1 MQIFKEFSVALK
13 YYLFRSVYPL
23 YMTKTLTIPANMT
36 EQGTSNITQVV
47 NAYTK
52 RLMGFIRKR
61 VSNEADA
68 EDILQDVFYQ
78 FIGNTKPIEQLTS
91 WLFTVTRNKI
101 TDRQRKH
108 KPDLLEDMHAGGDED
123 SSFDWTDLY
132 FEKDNHPETDYL
144 RNLFWETLQ
153 AALEELPE
161 NQKQV
166 FVLHELDGV
175 PFKTISEQTGESVN
189 TLISRKRY
197 AVLHLRERL
206 ADLKQDL
213 LQH

>member
-1 MQIFKEFSVALK
+1 
-13 YYLFRSVYPL
+13 
-23 YMTKTLTIPANMT
+23 MTD
-36 EQGTSNITQVV
+36 QGRSNITEVV

-101 TDRQRKH
+101 TDKQRKH
-108 KPDLLEDMHAGGDED
+108 KPELLEDIHAGGDEE
-123 SSFDWTDLY
+123 SSFDWTELY
-132 FEKDNHPETDYL
+132 FEKDNNPETDYL

-166 FVLHELDGV
+166 FVLNELEGV

-206 ADLKQDL
+206 AGLKQDL
-213 LQH
+213 LNY

>member
-1 MQIFKEFSVALK
+1 
-13 YYLFRSVYPL
+13 
-23 YMTKTLTIPANMT
+23 MTKTLTIPANMT
-36 EQGTSNITQVV
+36 DQGTSNITQVV

-101 TDRQRKH
+101 TDKQRKH
-108 KPDLLEDMHAGGDED
+108 KPELLEDIHAGGDEE
-123 SSFDWTDLY
+123 SSFDWTELY
-132 FEKDNHPETDYL
+132 FEKDNNPETDYL

-166 FVLHELDGV
+166 FVLNELEGV

-206 ADLKQDL
+206 AGLKQDL
-213 LQH
+213 LNY

>member
-1 MQIFKEFSVALK
+1 
-13 YYLFRSVYPL
+13 
-23 YMTKTLTIPANMT
+23 MTKTLTIPANMT
-36 EQGTSNITQVV
+36 DQGRSNITEVV

-101 TDRQRKH
+101 TDKQRKH
-108 KPDLLEDMHAGGDED
+108 KPELLEDIHAGGDEE
-123 SSFDWTDLY
+123 SSFDWTELY
-132 FEKDNHPETDYL
+132 FEKDNNPETDYL

-153 AALEELPE
+153 AALQELPE

-166 FVLHELDGV
+166 FVLNELEGV
-175 PFKTISEQTGESVN
+175 PFKEIAEQTGESVN

-206 ADLKQDL
+206 AGLKQDL
-213 LQH
+213 LNY

>member
-1 MQIFKEFSVALK
+1 
-13 YYLFRSVYPL
+13 
-23 YMTKTLTIPANMT
+23 MTKTLTIPANMT
-36 EQGTSNITQVV
+36 DQGRSNITEVV

-101 TDRQRKH
+101 TDKQRKH
-108 KPDLLEDMHAGGDED
+108 KPELLEDIHAGGDEE
-123 SSFDWTDLY
+123 SSFDWTELY
-132 FEKDNHPETDYL
+132 FEKDNNPETDYL

-166 FVLHELDGV
+166 FVLNELEGV

-206 ADLKQDL
+206 AGLKQDL
-213 LQH
+213 LNF

>member
-1 MQIFKEFSVALK
+1 
-13 YYLFRSVYPL
+13 
-23 YMTKTLTIPANMT
+23 MTKTLTIPANMT
-36 EQGTSNITQVV
+36 EQGRSNITHVV

-108 KPDLLEDMHAGGDED
+108 KPELLEDIHAGGDEE
-123 SSFDWTDLY
+123 SSFDWTELY
-132 FEKDNHPETDYL
+132 FEKDNNPETDYL

-166 FVLHELDGV
+166 FVLNELEGV
-175 PFKTISEQTGESVN
+175 AFKEISEQTGESVN

-206 ADLKQDL
+206 AGLKQDL
-213 LQH
+213 LNY

>member
-1 MQIFKEFSVALK
+1 MNEALTI
-13 YYLFRSVYPL
+13 P
-23 YMTKTLTIPANMT
+23 IPANMT
-36 EQGTSNITQVV
+36 EQRNITQVV

-78 FIGNTKPIEQLTS
+78 FIGNTKPIEQLTA

-101 TDRQRKH
+101 TDKQRKH
-108 KPDLLEDMHAGGDED
+108 KTELLEDLFTDADEE
-123 SSFDWTDLY
+123 SGFNWTE
-132 FEKDNHPETDYL
+132 FFFNEDNNPETAYL
-144 RNLFWETLQ
+144 RNLFWETLHQ
-153 AALEELPE
+153 ALDELPIAQRE
-161 NQKQV
+161 V
-166 FVLHELDGV
+166 FVLNELEGI
-175 PFKTISEQTGESVN
+175 PFKTIAEQSGETIN

-206 ADLKQDL
+206 ADLKSDL
-213 LQH
+213 LNY

>member
-1 MQIFKEFSVALK
+1 
-13 YYLFRSVYPL
+13 
-23 YMTKTLTIPANMT
+23 MTKTLTIPANMT
-36 EQGTSNITQVV
+36 DQGRSNITHVV

-78 FIGNTKPIEQLTS
+78 FIGNTKPIEQLSS

-101 TDRQRKH
+101 TDKQRKH
-108 KPDLLEDMHAGGDED
+108 KPELLEDIHAGGDEE
-123 SSFDWTDLY
+123 SSFDWTELY
-132 FEKDNHPETDYL
+132 FEKDNNPETDYL

-166 FVLHELDGV
+166 FVLNELEGV

-206 ADLKQDL
+206 AGLKQDL
-213 LQH
+213 LNY

>member
-1 MQIFKEFSVALK
+1 
-13 YYLFRSVYPL
+13 
-23 YMTKTLTIPANMT
+23 MTKTLTIPANMT
-36 EQGTSNITQVV
+36 DQGRSNITQVV

-108 KPDLLEDMHAGGDED
+108 KPELLEDIHAGGDEE
-123 SSFDWTDLY
+123 SSFDWTELY
-132 FEKDNHPETDYL
+132 FEKDNNPETDYL

-166 FVLHELDGV
+166 FVLNELEGV
-175 PFKTISEQTGESVN
+175 AFKTISEQTGESVN

-206 ADLKQDL
+206 ASLKQDL
-213 LQH
+213 LNY